1 MAQRSHTAG
10 PDSRLYGDTMRHKVV
25 SVKFFLKT
33 SISHPGV
40 FGAPG
45 DVWQH
50 LRTFAALT
58 TQGGKGLL
66 LACGG

>member
-1 MAQRSHTAG
+1 
-10 PDSRLYGDTMRHKVV
+10 MRHKVV